1 MSPLCLWLRPPRHA
15 TGLSRWGATLRPSSV
30 PLPGKQSLLFWL
42 TEEEPELTVGNSAPP
57 LCSRTAGPGF
67 EPKYFGLQGPTNS
80 QPHNV
85 PPGCLG
91 KKPGTVGIPR
101 PRSQHP
107 TEGGGKVPR
116 ELGER
121 RWLTSAPGSGME
133 GSGGS
138 NSEGQS
144 GPCGQSRRPSPRP
157 LMENTR
163 RHGLT
168 SRYADRINE
177 HLVGADCIPGNGAIA
192 MSRWPLLG

>member
-1 MSPLCLWLRPPRHA
+1 MTLAGGKSLARQRSATVRETGLVGGHMSPLCLWLRPPRHA

-144 GPCGQSRRPSPRP
+144 GPCGQSRQTQSSAPDGKHSATWTDKP
-157 LMENTR
+157 LR
-163 RHGLT
+163 
-168 SRYADRINE
+168 
-177 HLVGADCIPGNGAIA
+177 
-192 MSRWPLLG
+192 